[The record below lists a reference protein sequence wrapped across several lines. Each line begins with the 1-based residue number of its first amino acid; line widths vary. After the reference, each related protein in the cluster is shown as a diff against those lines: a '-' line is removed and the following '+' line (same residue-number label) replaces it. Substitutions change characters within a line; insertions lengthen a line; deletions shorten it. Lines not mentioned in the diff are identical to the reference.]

1 MKVFKKHP
9 CIIITNIHTFKT
21 TIAHKTIPFEIGVSI
36 FFVTDRN
43 VKNSSNYYYIIVQ
56 LKRKGVLFINTQRKS
71 LKFLIHR
78 KKNMCRLKKIKKE
91 KILHKYFYAQRSQ
104 IIYHKHKL

>member
-1 MKVFKKHP
+1 MYIIALFHSFTYTVSKQILLLTLLYVVKVFKKHP

-43 VKNSSNYYYIIVQ
+43 VK
-56 LKRKGVLFINTQRKS
+56 K
-71 LKFLIHR
+71 
-78 KKNMCRLKKIKKE
+78 
-91 KILHKYFYAQRSQ
+91 
-104 IIYHKHKL
+104 